1 MSSPKS
7 PQTQILGEQHE
18 VGKQMRAR
26 LAAQGGI
33 AHMEPQA
40 PLNTAFRRRFSRAV
54 LQPAKIS

>member
-26 LAAQGGI
+26 SAARGGI

-40 PLNTAFRRRFSRAV
+40 PLNIAFKCRLSRAA